1 MSVISQKIDKDTSFT
16 APSDCV
22 VSIRGVIG
30 NRTTDQGILS
40 ICSVNVLSGNNTG
53 ETYFEYKGLVLKK
66 NDKIT
71 ITSGFS
77 AHISGFTIEG

>member
-30 NRTTDQGILS
+30 NRTMDKGILS
-40 ICSVNVLSGNNTG
+40 ICSVNVFSGSDAG
-53 ETYFEYKGLVLKK
+53 ETYFEYKGIVLKK
-66 NDKIT
+66 NDNIT
-71 ITSGFS
+71 ITSSSG

>member
-30 NRTTDQGILS
+30 HRTTEQGILS
-40 ICSVNVLSGNNTG
+40 ICSVNVLYGSDAG
-53 ETYFEYKGLVLKK
+53 ETYFEYKGIVLKK
-66 NDKIT
+66 NDEIT